1 LGLRE
6 HRFTDAW
13 KNMAFRRFSV
23 LLLGRLLF
31 VGLSL
36 LATVWLML
44 QPGYHGV
51 TAIAAI
57 ALALSIAEL
66 WRHISRTNMEVARF
80 LSAARHA
87 DFSQRF
93 SFENVG
99 SGFEPLGNTFTEILD
114 RFRSRQTERESELR
128 HMRALIEH
136 VPVPL
141 LSVHGNQSITLHNN
155 AARRLFGAVQVT
167 RLQDLRQLGMDLHN
181 AIEDA
186 VPGRRELVVF
196 TVEGVEHKLTLAT
209 TEIIVGAEKERL
221 VSLQD
226 IQSELDT
233 TQAQAWQDLVRVLTH
248 EIMNSITPVTSLAAT
263 ASDLANDMLQGA
275 DKDSAM
281 SEDLTDLR
289 DAVAT
294 VARRSDSL
302 TQFVNS
308 YRQLTRLAPP
318 EKKRIQLADLFAAVG
333 RLAEAESPPDF
344 PSLTQRVEPAGLD
357 VFADRDLLEPVLLN
371 LLRNAWQVT
380 QGIDNPEVELL
391 GRLNRRGNVVI
402 EVSDN
407 GTGVPDDLSRKI
419 FVPFFTTKTGGS
431 GVGLALARQVMI
443 AHGGFITLGESESGG
458 ARFTLTF

>member
-1 LGLRE
+1 
-6 HRFTDAW
+6 
-13 KNMAFRRFSV
+13 MAFKRFSI
-23 LLLGRLLF
+23 LLLGRLLV

-36 LATVWLML
+36 FATIWLL
-44 QPGYHGV
+44 LKSGYYGA
-51 TAIAAI
+51 TTIAAI

-66 WRHISRTNMEVARF
+66 WRYINRTNLEVERF
-80 LSAARHA
+80 LSAARYA

-93 SFENVG
+93 SFENIG
-99 SGFEPLGNTFTEILD
+99 TGFEPLGKTFTDILD
-114 RFRSRQTERESELR
+114 RFRSYQTGRETDLK
-128 HMRALIEH
+128 HLQALIEH

-141 LSVHGNQSITLHNN
+141 LSIHNDQSITLQNN
-155 AARRLFGAVQVT
+155 AARRLFGAEQIIH
-167 RLQDLRQLGMDLHN
+167 LKDLRKLGMNLHN
-181 AIEDA
+181 AVEDA

-209 TEIIVGAEKERL
+209 AEIIVGTAKERL
-221 VSLQD
+221 ISLQD

-263 ASDLANDMLQGA
+263 AADLVDDMLNKTDENSPLAEDLA
-275 DKDSAM
+275 
-281 SEDLTDLR
+281 DLR
-289 DAVAT
+289 DAVST

-308 YRQLTRLAPP
+308 YRQLARLAPP
-318 EKKRIQLADLFAAVG
+318 EKKRIQLTDLFAAVC
-333 RLAEAESPPDF
+333 RLAEASSPADF

-357 VFADRDLLEPVLLN
+357 VYADRDLLEPVLLN

-380 QGIDNPEVELL
+380 QGIDNAEVGLV

-407 GTGVPDDLSRKI
+407 GTGVPDELSRKI
-419 FVPFFTTKTGGS
+419 FVPFFTTKKNGS

-443 AHGGFITLGESESGG
+443 AHGGFITLGESDAGG